1 MMIEGI
7 ILAAGLSSRA
17 GVFKMALKL
26 QERSLIE
33 HTVDAM
39 MDNCRRIILVG
50 GYRIERL
57 KFLVSSYPEVRVVY
71 NRHYSLGMFSSV
83 QEGVRHLKGD
93 LFFLIPGDCPFVR
106 QSTYRQ
112 LLLAAKSGGG
122 PDIWVPVYQG
132 RKGHP
137 VLVKGF
143 LGAEI
148 LKEPLN
154 STLRDFIRR
163 KGYREVE
170 VEDEGI
176 LKDIDTAA
184 DIKKAR
190 SCHENRTET

>member
-1 MMIEGI
+1 MKIEGI
-7 ILAAGLSSRA
+7 ILAAGFSSRA

-26 QERSLIE
+26 QEKSLIE
-33 HTVDAM
+33 HTIEAM

-50 GYRIERL
+50 GHRIERL
-57 KFLVSSYPEVRVVY
+57 KSLV
-71 NRHYSLGMFSSV
+71 FSSV
-83 QEGVRHLKGD
+83 QEGVRHLRGE

-106 QSTYRQ
+106 QGTYRQ
-112 LLLAAKSGGG
+112 LLQAAQSGGG
-122 PDIWVPVYQG
+122 PDIWIPVYRG

-137 VLVKGF
+137 VLIKEF

-148 LKEPLN
+148 LKEPVN

-170 VEDEGI
+170 VDDEGI

-190 SCHENRTET
+190 SCH